1 MNIKEFEVV
10 KKKPYDLTLVF
21 ELFEGSNLDKR
32 AQKVIEQNDDLFA
45 ESKMDNEVFRYNIS
59 NKMSLRK
66 YLTLGMDKETMV
78 YIVRRILEVERF
90 FNANGLNKD
99 YLLYDSDLILVDK
112 DSEVLTFVPMPASD
126 HGLTVKPLRA
136 FVKEVV
142 ANAIY
147 DEEENLD
154 YVGRLLTYVNSH
166 KEIFPND
173 LEAVLG
179 GIEAAASAP
188 SVKRES
194 GPMIP
199 VVEEPAAVDD
209 MTRIYKSEDVK
220 EENIS
225 AGMAAASAGIGAATA
240 SKEMFAEPEKVPV
253 PEPVMPQIILDEPQ
267 VSEPV
272 KNEPASFEIP
282 EIIIPDQN
290 QRTSEPIIMPEAP
303 NMYGEAGA
311 PEMPKMSE
319 PVIVPEVPDM
329 YGQVREPEM
338 PKMAEPVIMP
348 ETPNMYA
355 EVRRPET
362 PNMYEE
368 VQRAEAPNMYQ
379 ETRMPEMPKASE
391 MQKEDNIK
399 LSVEPQPQP
408 GMVRETP
415 ESHVKSDN
423 QQGIPVKK
431 YPYLV
436 RTKTQEIITIDK
448 DEFKIGKIPGMAD
461 YLLSD
466 NPAVSRMHAIIHN
479 VDGAYYICDNYSTN
493 GTFLNGDRLEPGKN
507 YLLLNSVKIS
517 IANDEFTYL
526 LNQK

>member
-1 MNIKEFEVV
+1 MWQDYEKGIKNMNIKEFEVV

-194 GPMIP
+194 GPVIP
-199 VVEEPAAVDD
+199 VIEEPAAVDD

-225 AGMAAASAGIGAATA
+225 AGMAAASAGTGAAMA
-240 SKEMFAEPEKVPV
+240 SKEIFAEPEKVPV

-267 VSEPV
+267 VCEPV

-282 EIIIPDQN
+282 EIIIPDLKEK
-290 QRTSEPIIMPEAP
+290 TSEPIIMPEAS

-329 YGQVREPEM
+329 YGEVREP
-338 PKMAEPVIMP
+338 
-348 ETPNMYA
+348 
-355 EVRRPET
+355 
-362 PNMYEE
+362 
-368 VQRAEAPNMYQ
+368 
-379 ETRMPEMPKASE
+379 
-391 MQKEDNIK
+391 
-399 LSVEPQPQP
+399 
-408 GMVRETP
+408 
-415 ESHVKSDN
+415 
-423 QQGIPVKK
+423 
-431 YPYLV
+431 
-436 RTKTQEIITIDK
+436 
-448 DEFKIGKIPGMAD
+448 
-461 YLLSD
+461 
-466 NPAVSRMHAIIHN
+466 
-479 VDGAYYICDNYSTN
+479 
-493 GTFLNGDRLEPGKN
+493 
-507 YLLLNSVKIS
+507 
-517 IANDEFTYL
+517 
-526 LNQK
+526 